1 MHREMANIAA
11 CYSSAGV
18 AINAAGAATIKTT
31 NASQI
36 MFNGAIKSVAATS
49 AIAFP
54 ATIASQPAGTTFTY
68 LLTFKFSDSS
78 ARIFGPQELLDVNGT
93 NIGNRNP
100 TANATA
106 IANSLPRVPNG
117 FVVVGAVKILPMRR
131 PSLPRV
137 LRRLTP
143 PVSQQRT
150 LTCQDTRTTV
160 SRSDKK
166 GLRPLTSLWGYRG

>member
-11 CYSSAGV
+11 CYTSANV

-31 NASQI
+31 SASQI
-36 MFNGAIKSVAATS
+36 MFNGAIRSVAATS

-68 LLTFKFSDSS
+68 LLTFKFSDGS

-117 FVVVGAVKILPMRR
+117 FVVVGAVKITTDA
-131 PSLPRV
+131 STV
-137 LRRLTP
+137 FTP
-143 PVSQQRT
+143 G
-150 LTCQDTRTTV
+150 TTALDA
-160 SRSDKK
+160 SGITPTFTNLS
-166 GLRPLTSLWGYRG
+166 GYPDYGITV